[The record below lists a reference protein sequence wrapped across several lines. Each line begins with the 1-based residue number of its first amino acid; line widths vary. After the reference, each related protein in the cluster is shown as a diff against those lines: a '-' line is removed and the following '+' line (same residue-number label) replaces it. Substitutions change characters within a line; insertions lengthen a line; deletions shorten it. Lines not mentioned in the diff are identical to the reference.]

1 MHTLSTAPVPLP
13 HTGAQLELL
22 SAEASLA
29 ESREWGGSTDF
40 AKRMLRIAAPDR
52 ATLDHACELVRGSVL
67 VPLVFGTDQLTQSP
81 ASMVKTEAD
90 SKRNQASEDPEATK
104 RITSAVR
111 APEAR
116 KAIEADQRMAARF
129 PHSDGFPTA
138 DQRMAPAEREMA
150 APKPPAAVG
159 KPSSPTFQIGKPSS
173 STFHDGQPSSS
184 TFHDG
189 QPSSSTFQPVVGT
202 PEIERQVE
210 RTIQALKKSSFQ
222 NGKPSAYFST
232 PEMYIK
238 YNTSGDLF
246 TVKVYS
252 VPEGKRESQ
261 CETILMNE
269 RQVAQSLT
277 TLAAPLAA
285 RGTNLESLVYSESYM

>member
-67 VPLVFGTDQLTQSP
+67 VPPVVFGTDLLTQSP
-81 ASMVKTEAD
+81 ASMVKAEAD
-90 SKRNQASEDPEATK
+90 SKRNQASEDPEATQ
-104 RITSAVR
+104 RIASAVR

-116 KAIEADQRMAARF
+116 KALEADQRM
-129 PHSDGFPTA
+129 S
-138 DQRMAPAEREMA
+138 PAEREMDP
-150 APKPPAAVG
+150 PKPPAALG
-159 KPSSPTFQIGKPSS
+159 KPSSSTFQIGKPSS

-184 TFHDG
+184 ELK
-189 QPSSSTFQPVVGT
+189 SVVGK

-210 RTIQALKKSSFQ
+210 RTIQALKKCPYLD
-222 NGKPSAYFST
+222 GKPSAYFST
-232 PEMYIK
+232 YEMYIK
-238 YNTSGDLF
+238 YNTSEDVF
-246 TVKVYS
+246 TVEVYS
-252 VPEGKRESQ
+252 GPERHAQ
-261 CETILMNE
+261 CESEL
-269 RQVAQSLT
+269 QVAQRLA
-277 TLAAPLAA
+277 TLAAA
-285 RGTNLESLVYSESYM
+285 GTNLASGVRSESVY

>member
-67 VPLVFGTDQLTQSP
+67 VPPVVFGTDQLTQSP
-81 ASMVKTEAD
+81 ASMVKAEAD
-90 SKRNQASEDPEATK
+90 SKRNQASEDPEATQ
-104 RITSAVR
+104 RIASAVR

-116 KAIEADQRMAARF
+116 KALEADQRM
-129 PHSDGFPTA
+129 S
-138 DQRMAPAEREMA
+138 PAEREMDP
-150 APKPPAAVG
+150 PKPPAAVG
-159 KPSSPTFQIGKPSS
+159 KPSSSTFQIGK
-173 STFHDGQPSSS
+173 PSSS

-285 RGTNLESLVYSESYM
+285 RRGTNLESLVYSESYMY

>member
-52 ATLDHACELVRGSVL
+52 ATLDRACELVRGSVL
-67 VPLVFGTDQLTQSP
+67 VPPVVFGTDQLTQSP

-90 SKRNQASEDPEATK
+90 SKRNQASEYPEATK

-150 APKPPAAVG
+150 APKPPAAEG
-159 KPSSPTFQIGKPSS
+159 KLSSSTFQIGK
-173 STFHDGQPSSS
+173 PSSS

>member
-67 VPLVFGTDQLTQSP
+67 VPPVVFGTDQLTQSP

-184 TFHDG
+184 ELKL
-189 QPSSSTFQPVVGT
+189 VVGK

>member
-52 ATLDHACELVRGSVL
+52 AMLDHACELVRGSVL
-67 VPLVFGTDQLTQSP
+67 VPPDVFGTDQLTQSP

-90 SKRNQASEDPEATK
+90 SMRNQASEDPEATK

-150 APKPPAAVG
+150 APKPPAAEG

-184 TFHDG
+184 ELK
-189 QPSSSTFQPVVGT
+189 SVVGK

-210 RTIQALKKSSFQ
+210 RTIQALKKSTF
-222 NGKPSAYFST
+222 PSAYFST

-238 YNTSGDLF
+238 YNTSEDVF
-246 TVKVYS
+246 TVEVYS
-252 VPEGKRESQ
+252 GPERHAQ
-261 CETILMNE
+261 CESE
-269 RQVAQSLT
+269 RQVAQRLA
-277 TLAAPLAA
+277 TLAAA
-285 RGTNLESLVYSESYM
+285 GTNLASGVGSESVY

>member
-40 AKRMLRIAAPDR
+40 EKRMLRIAAPDR

-67 VPLVFGTDQLTQSP
+67 VPPVVFGTDQLTQSP

-159 KPSSPTFQIGKPSS
+159 KLSSSTFQIGKPSS

-184 TFHDG
+184 ELKL
-189 QPSSSTFQPVVGT
+189 VVGK

-210 RTIQALKKSSFQ
+210 RTIQALKKSTFLD
-222 NGKPSAYFST
+222 GKPSAYFST

-238 YNTSGDLF
+238 YNTSEDVF
-246 TVKVYS
+246 TVEVYS
-252 VPEGKRESQ
+252 GPKRHAQ
-261 CETILMNE
+261 CESE
-269 RQVAQSLT
+269 RQVAQRLA
-277 TLAAPLAA
+277 TLAAA
-285 RGTNLESLVYSESYM
+285 GTNLASRVGSESVY

>member
-67 VPLVFGTDQLTQSP
+67 VPPVVFGTDQLNQSP
-81 ASMVKTEAD
+81 ASLVKAEAD
-90 SKRNQASEDPEATK
+90 SKRNQASEDPEATQ
-104 RITSAVR
+104 RIASAVR

-116 KAIEADQRMAARF
+116 KALEADQRM
-129 PHSDGFPTA
+129 S
-138 DQRMAPAEREMA
+138 PAEREMDP
-150 APKPPAAVG
+150 PKPPAAVG
-159 KPSSPTFQIGKPSS
+159 K
-173 STFHDGQPSSS
+173 
-184 TFHDG
+184 
-189 QPSSSTFQPVVGT
+189 PSSSTFQPVVGT

-246 TVKVYS
+246 TVKVHS

-285 RGTNLESLVYSESYM
+285 RRGTNLESLVYSESQW

>member
-52 ATLDHACELVRGSVL
+52 ARLDHACELVRGSVL
-67 VPLVFGTDQLTQSP
+67 VRPVVFGTDQLTQSP
-81 ASMVKTEAD
+81 ASMVKAEAD
-90 SKRNQASEDPEATK
+90 SKRNQASEYPEATK

-116 KAIEADQRMAARF
+116 KALEADQRM
-129 PHSDGFPTA
+129 S
-138 DQRMAPAEREMA
+138 PAEREMDP
-150 APKPPAAVG
+150 PKPPAAVG
-159 KPSSPTFQIGKPSS
+159 KPSSSTFQIGKPSS
-173 STFHDGQPSSS
+173 STVHDGQPSSS
-184 TFHDG
+184 ELK
-189 QPSSSTFQPVVGT
+189 SVVGK

-210 RTIQALKKSSFQ
+210 RTIQALK
-222 NGKPSAYFST
+222 GKPSAYFST

-238 YNTSGDLF
+238 YNTSEDVF
-246 TVKVYS
+246 TVEVYS
-252 VPEGKRESQ
+252 GPEDKRHAQ
-261 CETILMNE
+261 CESE
-269 RQVAQSLT
+269 RQVAQRLA
-277 TLAAPLAA
+277 TLAAA
-285 RGTNLESLVYSESYM
+285 GTNLASRVGSESVY